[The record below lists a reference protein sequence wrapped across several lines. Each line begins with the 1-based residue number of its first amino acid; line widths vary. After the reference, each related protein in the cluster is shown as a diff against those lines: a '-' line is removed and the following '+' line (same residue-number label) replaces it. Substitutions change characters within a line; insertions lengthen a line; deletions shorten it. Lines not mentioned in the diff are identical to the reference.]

1 MKQAASNY
9 RKAVVLARTQFQE
22 RSDLCADLGEER
34 SNPVIRPADFLT
46 VAQTAAAPN
55 KFFPLV
61 SGTTCNYRAVTPE
74 GTETI
79 EFTVTRDTR
88 KILGVTTM
96 VVHDIVKLNGSVIK
110 DTLDWVAQDRSGNVW
125 YFGENVADYEAAAEV
140 IAVNQ
145 RVTVPAWT
153 YAGCLNTEDFTPI
166 DPESSELKFYAPG
179 IGNVRT
185 INPDTGKRTE
195 LISIRKK

>member
-1 MKQAASNY
+1 MG
-9 RKAVVLARTQFQE
+9 
-22 RSDLCADLGEER
+22 RS
-34 SNPVIRPADFLT
+34 S
-46 VAQTAAAPN
+46 
-55 KFFPLV
+55 K
-61 SGTTCNYRAVTPE
+61 TP
-74 GTETI
+74 
-79 EFTVTRDTR
+79 
-88 KILGVTTM
+88 
-96 VVHDIVKLNGSVIK
+96 
-110 DTLDWVAQDRSGNVW
+110 LDWVAQDRSGNVW